1 LLETDERVG
10 RRYLHQIEELR
21 EQLEREKETACNR
34 ERDLAQSKY
43 ESIFFLLE
51 ILATVVTDTIR
62 YLVDNFG

>member
-1 LLETDERVG
+1 MLETDERVG

-43 ESIFFLLE
+43 ETVFLLDE
-51 ILATVVTDTIR
+51 EQL
-62 YLVDNFG
+62 